1 MPFTLGKLLLGI
13 IALALMGA
21 AGAFLLAGTHDQW
34 VQGQFLLTRRRVIPR
49 LVTYAANPT
58 EFTLRCLFLGS
69 MGAFFASTAFAGA
82 VGLIHRI
89 TSLRQNQLPGPFQS
103 RVAMALMLVPLV
115 CFLVWFGLLAY
126 LPAAY
131 D

>member
-1 MPFTLGKLLLGI
+1 MPLTLGKLLLAI

-21 AGAFLLAGTHDQW
+21 AGAFLLLATHDQW
-34 VQGQFLLTRRRVIPR
+34 VQGQVLLTRRRVVPR

-58 EFTLRCLFLGS
+58 EFTLRCLFLGAL
-69 MGAFFASTAFAGA
+69 GAFFVSTAIACA

-89 TSLRQNQLPGPFQS
+89 ASLRQIPLAGSFQS
-103 RVAMALMLVPLV
+103 RLAIALLRVPLA
-115 CFLVWFGLLAY
+115 CFLVWFGLLAF

>member
-1 MPFTLGKLLLGI
+1 MPLTLGKLLLGI

-21 AGAFLLAGTHDQW
+21 AGAFLLVGTHDQW
-34 VQGQFLLTRRRVIPR
+34 VQGQFLLTRRRVVPR
-49 LVTYAANPT
+49 LVAYAANPT

-69 MGAFFASTAFAGA
+69 MGAFFASIAFAGA

-89 TSLRQNQLPGPFQS
+89 ASLRQIPLAGPFQS

>member
-1 MPFTLGKLLLGI
+1 MPLTLGKLLLAI
-13 IALALMGA
+13 IALALLGA

-34 VQGQFLLTRRRVIPR
+34 VQGQILLTRRRVVPR

-69 MGAFFASTAFAGA
+69 MGAFFASTAFACA

-89 TSLRQNQLPGPFQS
+89 ASLRQFPLDGPFQS
-103 RVAMALMLVPLV
+103 RVARALMLVPMV
-115 CFLVWFGLLAY
+115 FFFVWFGLLAY
-126 LPAAY
+126 LPVVY